1 HRVFCGRLAMEQT
14 ELEIPGPAALDRA
27 DRLQRK
33 YRGQKKP
40 PGSKGREGTKGI
52 DKAVQSGG
60 TGTAHVFIRTLRPRN
75 FSRCSFIFVSINCYN
90 DAGWTRSGLM
100 NIVAPESFPVIHS
113 GRLPAT
119 GSRKN

>member
-1 HRVFCGRLAMEQT
+1 ML
-14 ELEIPGPAALDRA
+14 AALRSPVPPQ
-27 DRLQRK
+27 LPGLVSSSMTGSVEK

-40 PGSKGREGTKGI
+40 LDSKGREGTKGI